1 MGSRSSTTSSRSLT
15 SLSAVA
21 RALVLA
27 GILVVLNFLL
37 PRALPGD
44 PLAVTL
50 SGSAAAP
57 VQLSAAARADLAAY
71 YGLDLPL
78 ATQLERYLA
87 GLAHGDLGRSIA
99 AGRPV
104 GELIAGRIGW
114 SVLLAGLALAVAALA
129 GTLLGVRASL
139 RQGARGERT
148 LTGWLVLAGSLPEF
162 VVGLVLLALFAV
174 WLRLLPAAGAQAPF
188 TACTG
193 LAGALAC
200 GGDVLRHLVL
210 PVATLTVAHLPGF
223 YLVARAAALAE
234 RDSAYLVAA
243 RARGLTERRI
253 AFGHLGRNALLP
265 VVALF
270 GARAGLVAGGV
281 VVVETLF
288 AYPGIGQ
295 LAFESLIARDYP
307 VLQAVFLVT
316 GLAVI
321 ATNAVADLVLPR
333 LDPRLSTPAVA

>member
-1 MGSRSSTTSSRSLT
+1 
-15 SLSAVA
+15 LSAVA

-139 RQGARGERT
+139 RQGARGERA
-148 LTGWLVLAGSLPEF
+148 LTGWLVLAGVAPG
-162 VVGLVLLALFAV
+162 VRRRPRAPGPVRGLAAPPSG
-174 WLRLLPAAGAQAPF
+174 RRCAGAVH
-188 TACTG
+188 C
-193 LAGALAC
+193 
-200 GGDVLRHLVL
+200 VH
-210 PVATLTVAHLPGF
+210 
-223 YLVARAAALAE
+223 
-234 RDSAYLVAA
+234 
-243 RARGLTERRI
+243 RARRR
-253 AFGHLGRNALLP
+253 
-265 VVALF
+265 
-270 GARAGLVAGGV
+270 
-281 VVVETLF
+281 
-288 AYPGIGQ
+288 
-295 LAFESLIARDYP
+295 
-307 VLQAVFLVT
+307 
-316 GLAVI
+316 
-321 ATNAVADLVLPR
+321 PR
-333 LDPRLSTPAVA
+333 LRR